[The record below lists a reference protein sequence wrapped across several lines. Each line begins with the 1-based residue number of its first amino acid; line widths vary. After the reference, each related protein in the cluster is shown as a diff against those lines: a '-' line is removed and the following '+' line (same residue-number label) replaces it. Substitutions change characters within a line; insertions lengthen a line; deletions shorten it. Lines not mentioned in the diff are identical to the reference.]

1 MRYAIRMLLKNPAST
16 LLAVL
21 SLATGMGS
29 VTLMFSI
36 VDAVLVRPL
45 PYPQSDRLVFVWFVP
60 PSEPNEKRAATVAS
74 YQALLEQEAVFDH
87 VGTIGGVGDTAT
99 LAGAHGEPA
108 EQVEGQRF
116 SAAVPHALG
125 ATPLM
130 GRWFTEAEAA
140 GGSYPVIVISH
151 RLWQRRF
158 GGDPRILDKSVRLD
172 GEAATIIGVMPDG
185 WMLFNYPA
193 QFWAPYRVGAGG
205 DAERVL
211 PLARLKS
218 GVDLRRAQS
227 AMNRLAANLSEAFPS
242 TNKGW
247 GIRLEPAREVYVGWI
262 RRPLLIA
269 QGVALIVL
277 LIACANAAGILLAQV
292 TARVREIGVRVAL
305 GAGPWRIARDL
316 ACESALI
323 CLCATLSGFLIAYAG
338 LKLFL
343 AISPSWFP
351 RAAEIALHARALA
364 ATASISVLTA
374 LTLGAIPAWQAFRL
388 DLVPAIAANIRRA
401 SAGTL
406 AVRFRSALV
415 VLQLSAALA
424 LLTGAGLMINSFIRL
439 YHSSLGCDTSN
450 LMTFQI
456 RFPPERFANSQM
468 KAACERIRERIAGIP
483 GVAAVAFGE
492 HAPFSESMPGPVPFT
507 IEGRPSTGEPGQT
520 AIRLAVSPAYF
531 GVLKAPVV
539 RGREFR
545 REDTSSSTP
554 VALVNERIAR
564 RFWPAQSPLGKRI
577 RLAGA
582 SEPSREIVGV
592 VGDLR
597 QDRRAHEAEMQIYVP
612 STQLRPAASKRE
624 AEAGLSRIFLVRAA
638 DSASFPLVRA
648 AVSAEEPGLPIFNIK
663 SVGAYIAEQ
672 LWQPRQTMIL
682 LGIFGAVAVLL
693 AMSGV
698 FGIVTYMV
706 GQRMPEIGIRIAL
719 GAMRGDVM
727 RLVLAHGLRLAALG
741 ISAGIFGSFVL
752 ARLLRSLLWGIAG
765 TDVATY
771 AAAITF
777 LILAAILA
785 CYLPARRA
793 SCADPLVALR
803 FE

>member
-1 MRYAIRMLLKNPAST
+1 MRYAIRSLLKNPAST
-16 LLAVL
+16 LLAVV

-60 PSEPNEKRAATVAS
+60 PSEPNEKRAATIAS

-87 VGTIGGVGDTAT
+87 VGTIGGVEDTAT
-99 LAGAHGEPA
+99 LAGEHGEPA
-108 EQVEGQRF
+108 EQLEGQRF
-116 SAAVPHALG
+116 SVAVPQALE

-130 GRWFTEAEAA
+130 GRWFTESEAA

-158 GGDPRILDKSVRLD
+158 GGDRRILGKSVRLD
-172 GEAATIIGVMPDG
+172 GEAATVIGVMPDG

-193 QFWAPYRVGAGG
+193 QFWVPYRVGAGG
-205 DAERVL
+205 DAGRVL

-218 GVDLRRAQS
+218 GVDLRQAQS

-247 GIRLEPAREVYVGWI
+247 GIRLEPARDVYVGWV

-277 LIACANAAGILLAQV
+277 LIACANAVGILLAQV

-305 GAGPWRIARDL
+305 GAGPWRVARDL
-316 ACESALI
+316 ACESALV
-323 CLCATLSGFLIAYAG
+323 CLCATLSGLLIAYAG

-351 RAAEIALHARALA
+351 RAAEIAMYTRAFV
-364 ATASISVLTA
+364 ATASIAMMTA

-388 DLVPAIAANIRRA
+388 DLVPAIAANMRRA
-401 SAGTL
+401 SAGMR
-406 AVRFRSALV
+406 AVTFRSVLV
-415 VLQLSAALA
+415 VLQLSAALT

-439 YHSSLGCDTSN
+439 YHSSPGCDTSN

-456 RFPPERFANSQM
+456 RFPPERSANSQVE
-468 KAACERIRERIAGIP
+468 AACERIRERIAAIP
-483 GVAAVAFGE
+483 GVGAVAFGE
-492 HAPFSESMPGPVPFT
+492 HAPFSESTPGPVPFT
-507 IEGRPSTGEPGQT
+507 IEGQHRGKAGPT
-520 AIRLAVSPAYF
+520 AIRLAVSSAYF

-539 RGREFR
+539 RWREFR
-545 REDTSSSTP
+545 REDTASSTQ
-554 VALVNERIAR
+554 VALVNESTVR
-564 RFWPAQSPLGKRI
+564 RFWPAESPIGKRI
-577 RLAGA
+577 KLAGA

-592 VGDLR
+592 VGNLR

-612 STQLRPAASKRE
+612 STQLPLPANKRE
-624 AEAGLSRIFLVRAA
+624 AKVRLSRTFVVRAV
-638 DSASFPLVRA
+638 DSASFPLMRA
-648 AVSAEEPGLPIFNIK
+648 AVAVEEPGLPIFNVK
-663 SVGAYIAEQ
+663 SVDAYIAEQ
-672 LWQPRQTMIL
+672 LWQPRQTMTL
-682 LGIFGAVAVLL
+682 LGVFGATAVLL

-698 FGIVTYMV
+698 FGIVAYMV
-706 GQRMPEIGIRIAL
+706 RQRMPEIGIRIAL
-719 GAMRGDVM
+719 GATRRDVM
-727 RLVLAHGLRLAALG
+727 KLVLVHGLRLAALG
-741 ISAGIFGSFVL
+741 IAGGIFGSFVL
-752 ARLLRSLLWGIAG
+752 AKLLRNLLWGISG

-771 AAAITF
+771 CAAITF

-785 CYLPARRA
+785 CYLPARQA

-803 FE
+803 SE